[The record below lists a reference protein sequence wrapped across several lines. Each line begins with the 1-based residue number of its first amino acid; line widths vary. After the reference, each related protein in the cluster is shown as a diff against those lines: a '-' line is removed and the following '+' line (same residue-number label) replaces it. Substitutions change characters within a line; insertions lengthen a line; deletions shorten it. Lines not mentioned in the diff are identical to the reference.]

1 MTSLDLKDTYFAIPV
16 HHEHR
21 KFLRFRWGTQSFQ
34 FNSLPFGLSTAPRVF
49 TKVLRAIVGQ
59 LRSMG
64 VRCVIYL
71 DDILIMHQNK
81 DVLVIDLL
89 ESLGF
94 LVNFKKSAIHPCQEI
109 TFLGFV
115 LDSMQKIRLPP
126 EKVKQIQDE
135 AHHLLNQKVSAR
147 MLAAFIGKLS
157 AAIYPALLHALLQP
171 TTSQTSSNQGLIL
184 RYTHKHLPSGTGG
197 LTVVGSTPR
206 QLEREN
212 NPDDDPRIGDRD
224 GCVQDRLGS
233 VLSRRVHRRVLVKG
247 REDASH
253 K

>member
-1 MTSLDLKDTYFAIPV
+1 M
-16 HHEHR
+16 
-21 KFLRFRWGTQSFQ
+21 
-34 FNSLPFGLSTAPRVF
+34 
-49 TKVLRAIVGQ
+49 
-59 LRSMG
+59 
-64 VRCVIYL
+64 IYL